1 MTKAILSVGA
11 LLAAAV
17 ALAGCGG
24 SGSGS
29 AGGTIGTT
37 AGTTSGVAGASTTKT
52 AHGGFSATVHGFTAR
67 LQTSVKAFENG
78 NVSAAASSGGSL
90 LANCT
95 STVNNKLAPH
105 AMTNAQRKAVT
116 HLRVSC
122 SDMSKAAQAGGS
134 GNMTKAKQFAQAA
147 LKQAQIAAK
156 LSG

>member
-24 SGSGS
+24 GGSSASGTVNTG
-29 AGGTIGTT
+29 A
-37 AGTTSGVAGASTTKT
+37 GVAGAHHTK
-52 AHGGFSATVHGFTAR
+52 ANGSFNANVHGFAAR

-90 LANCT
+90 LAHCT
-95 STVNNKLAPH
+95 STVNDKLAPN
-105 AMTNAQRKAVT
+105 ATTSAQRKAVA

-122 SDMSKAAQAGGS
+122 SDMYKAVNSGSS
-134 GNMTKAKQFAQAA
+134 GNMMKAKEFARSAA
-147 LKQAQIAAK
+147 QQAQIAAK

>member
-24 SGSGS
+24 GSSASG
-29 AGGTIGTT
+29 TVTT
-37 AGTTSGVAGASTTKT
+37 GGVAGASTTKT
-52 AHGGFSATVHGFTAR
+52 AAGSGTFSTSVHGFAGR
-67 LQTSVKAFENG
+67 LQTSVKTFENG

-90 LANCT
+90 LSNCT
-95 STVNNKLAPH
+95 GTVNGKIAPQ
-105 AMTNAQRKAVT
+105 ASGAAQRKAVT

-122 SDMSKAAQAGGS
+122 GDMSKAVRAGTS
-134 GNMTKAKQFAQAA
+134 GNLMKAREFARAA